1 MSEYATVKKRRN
13 FASSAVHVLLNF
25 ALGVVSVFAT
35 IASKSPAIGLIL
47 VLTSKW
53 RVFAVHPYHLWPNI
67 KSNLV
72 DFIVGASVVLLVYF
86 SGAELAPINL
96 ILTVF
101 YCFWLIVLKPLSSK
115 TAILCQSLAAVFLG
129 ISTVILSLSEYDA
142 IFMIIPA
149 YIIGR
154 AATNHIFV
162 RNNAKNQFLSVVC
175 GLIFAE
181 IVWLSSYWSIIY
193 PIFDSITGVRIPQ
206 VALILSILLF
216 LIYKIFT
223 SLQENNNKL
232 VISDILAPTIF
243 SAVIILTIIIWFSN
257 PIFNI

>member
-1 MSEYATVKKRRN
+1 MSEYAKVKKRRN
-13 FASSAVHVLLNF
+13 FANSAVHVLLNF

-35 IASKSPAIGLIL
+35 IASKSPAIGLTL
-47 VLTSKW
+47 VFTSKW
-53 RVFAVHPYHLWPNI
+53 RVFAVHPYYLWSNI

-72 DFIVGASVVLLVYF
+72 DFVVGISVVLLVYF
-86 SGAELAPINL
+86 SGAELAPVNL

-101 YCFWLIVLKPLSSK
+101 YCFWLIILKPLSSK

-129 ISTVILSLSEYDA
+129 VSTVVLSLSCHNA
-142 IFMIIPA
+142 IFAVILV

-154 AATNHIFV
+154 SASDHLFT

-181 IVWLSSYWSIIY
+181 IMWLSSYWSIIY
-193 PIFDSITGVRIPQ
+193 PIFDDITGIRIPQ
-206 VALILSILLF
+206 VAIILSILIF
-216 LIYKIFT
+216 LIYKIF
-223 SLQENNNKL
+223 SSFQDNDNKI
-232 VISDILAPTIF
+232 VVSDILAPTIF
-243 SAVIILTIIIWFSN
+243 SLVVILAMIIWFSN